1 MSTNNKQIQESCKT
15 YFSSEITAWGVIRS
29 GDPSCEQG
37 LLGPAESMDRV
48 ETLLAPT
55 DPLWKET
62 PFLAYTYMFK
72 SLCKRFR
79 DKALWSDEVTR
90 SLLMTIN
97 CNWHMVV
104 RPKNAMSRRVIA
116 LYTSVVATC
125 TVIKK
130 TVGKELLNEMLT
142 YHCPDNSACSSAILF
157 PSSSKTWEQ
166 VKSGTD
172 INNLIFLEAYQ
183 WLVTIKSLLASL
195 RTWMTINAILTA

>member
-1 MSTNNKQIQESCKT
+1 MQRTRCKEPNLFWLRYKTRHHEHIKANPSRNPNTEVNRILERKETKNYTIIMSTNNKQIQESCKT

-125 TVIKK
+125 MVIKK
-130 TVGKELLNEMLT
+130 KNRG
-142 YHCPDNSACSSAILF
+142 
-157 PSSSKTWEQ
+157 
-166 VKSGTD
+166 
-172 INNLIFLEAYQ
+172 
-183 WLVTIKSLLASL
+183 
-195 RTWMTINAILTA
+195 